1 MYSSEIKLVHTHLY
15 GYVDAWAAE
24 PTCMHTYMYVQYI
37 YTHTHLKP
45 HPTLRNPTTRWMT
58 DGCYPE
64 PWEGLQIGMMIMRL
78 PGKDFPVSCPWG
90 SIYICEYQ

>member
-37 YTHTHLKP
+37 YTHTPEAPSHFEEP
-45 HPTLRNPTTRWMT
+45 HNKVD
-58 DGCYPE
+58 DG
-64 PWEGLQIGMMIMRL
+64 WVL
-78 PGKDFPVSCPWG
+78 PGAVGGIANRHDDYASAW
-90 SIYICEYQ
+90 